1 MTAPSAGLTA
11 PARDAVVACL
21 LAPQN
26 VPDVLLDRR
35 RRRAVGAGEST
46 VTLTA
51 STTVSLA
58 ASPELKA
65 FTLLRPFDD
74 ARRAASLD
82 VRGRGGGKSRA
93 AKKRKDETRRAVVT
107 LRGSAS
113 SDSGNDAGSG
123 EEGTGEDIDITADDV
138 SQAWFPRTPTREA
151 KAPLETTRTTPTTT
165 RASSSR
171 RHARRSPTPMSTRR
185 AHDATNASVSSSSS
199 VVSHPRARTS
209 SGDVASSFSRRTV
222 RDGGTGAKS
231 LASRRS
237 GSRGGSEVQ
246 PSSAP
251 ELPPIRVSSASA
263 GGIGSVLAQGA
274 KFLVGAPSQSAHVI
288 RYREGK

>member
-35 RRRAVGAGEST
+35 RRRAVVAGEAPVT
-46 VTLTA
+46 VPV
-51 STTVSLA
+51 STTVSLT
-58 ASPELKA
+58 ASPKLKA

-74 ARRAASLD
+74 ARRAASPD

-93 AKKRKDETRRAVVT
+93 AKKRKDETRRAVAT

-123 EEGTGEDIDITADDV
+123 EEGMGEDTAADDV
-138 SQAWFPRTPTREA
+138 SHAWFQRTPTREA
-151 KAPLETTRTTPTTT
+151 KAPPETPTTPPTTT
-165 RASSSR
+165 RTSSSR
-171 RHARRSPTPMSTRR
+171 RHARLSPTPMSTRR
-185 AHDATNASVSSSSS
+185 AYDATNASVSSSSS
-199 VVSHPRARTS
+199 FASHPRARTS
-209 SGDVASSFSRRTV
+209 SGDVSSSFSRRTV
-222 RDGGTGAKS
+222 RHGGTGAKS

-237 GSRGGSEVQ
+237 GMRGGSEV
-246 PSSAP
+246 PLSSAP

-263 GGIGSVLAQGA
+263 GGIGSVLGQGA
-274 KFLVGAPSQSAHVI
+274 RFLVGAPSQSAHVI

>member
-35 RRRAVGAGEST
+35 RRRAVGAGEAPVT
-46 VTLTA
+46 VTD

-58 ASPELKA
+58 ASPKLKA

-74 ARRAASLD
+74 ARRAASPD

-93 AKKRKDETRRAVVT
+93 AKKRKDETRRAVAT

-123 EEGTGEDIDITADDV
+123 EEGTGEDTAADDV
-138 SQAWFPRTPTREA
+138 SHAWFQRTSTREA
-151 KAPLETTRTTPTTT
+151 KAPPETPTTPPPTTRT
-165 RASSSR
+165 SSSR
-171 RHARRSPTPMSTRR
+171 RHARLSPTPMSTRR
-185 AHDATNASVSSSSS
+185 ADVS
-199 VVSHPRARTS
+199 
-209 SGDVASSFSRRTV
+209 SSFSRRTV
-222 RDGGTGAKS
+222 RDGGTES

-237 GSRGGSEVQ
+237 GTRGGSEV
-246 PSSAP
+246 PLSSAP

-263 GGIGSVLAQGA
+263 GGIGSVLGQGA
-274 KFLVGAPSQSAHVI
+274 MFLVGAPSQSAHVI

>member
-21 LAPQN
+21 LAHQN
-26 VPDVLLDRR
+26 VPDVLLDQR
-35 RRRAVGAGEST
+35 RRRAVGAGEAPVT
-46 VTLTA
+46 VTA
-51 STTVSLA
+51 STTVSLT

-74 ARRAASLD
+74 ARRAASPD
-82 VRGRGGGKSRA
+82 VHGRGGGKSRA

-123 EEGTGEDIDITADDV
+123 EEGTGEVTAADDV

-151 KAPLETTRTTPTTT
+151 KAPPEAPATPTTT
-165 RASSSR
+165 QTSSSR

-185 AHDATNASVSSSSS
+185 AYDATNASVFSFSSFA
-199 VVSHPRARTS
+199 SHPRARTS
-209 SGDVASSFSRRTV
+209 SGDVSSTFSRRTV
-222 RDGGTGAKS
+222 RDGVPGAKS

-237 GSRGGSEVQ
+237 GTRGGSEV
-246 PSSAP
+246 PLSSAP

-263 GGIGSVLAQGA
+263 GGIGSVLGQGA
-274 KFLVGAPSQSAHVI
+274 RFLVGAPSQSAHVI

>member
-35 RRRAVGAGEST
+35 RRRAVVAGEAPVT
-46 VTLTA
+46 VPD

-58 ASPELKA
+58 ASPKLKA

-74 ARRAASLD
+74 ARRAASPD

-93 AKKRKDETRRAVVT
+93 AKKRKDETRRAVAT

-123 EEGTGEDIDITADDV
+123 EKGTGEDTAADDV
-138 SQAWFPRTPTREA
+138 SQAWFQRTPTREA
-151 KAPLETTRTTPTTT
+151 KAPPETPTTPPPTTRT
-165 RASSSR
+165 SSSR
-171 RHARRSPTPMSTRR
+171 RHAGRSPTPMSTRR

-199 VVSHPRARTS
+199 FAWYPRARTS
-209 SGDVASSFSRRTV
+209 SGDVSSSFSRRTV
-222 RDGGTGAKS
+222 RDGGTES

-237 GSRGGSEVQ
+237 GTRGGSEV
-246 PSSAP
+246 PLSSAP

-263 GGIGSVLAQGA
+263 GGIGSVLGQGA
-274 KFLVGAPSQSAHVI
+274 RFLVGAPSQSAHVI

>member
-26 VPDVLLDRR
+26 VPDVLLDQR
-35 RRRAVGAGEST
+35 RRRAVGAGEAPVT
-46 VTLTA
+46 VTA
-51 STTVSLA
+51 STTVSLT

-82 VRGRGGGKSRA
+82 VHGRGGGKSRA

-123 EEGTGEDIDITADDV
+123 EEGTDEITAADDV

-151 KAPLETTRTTPTTT
+151 KAPPEAPATPTTT
-165 RASSSR
+165 TQTSSSR
-171 RHARRSPTPMSTRR
+171 RHSRRSPTPMSTRR
-185 AHDATNASVSSSSS
+185 AYDATNASVFSSSSFA
-199 VVSHPRARTS
+199 SHPRARTS
-209 SGDVASSFSRRTV
+209 SGDVSSTFSRRTV
-222 RDGGTGAKS
+222 RDGVPGAKS

-237 GSRGGSEVQ
+237 GTRGGSEV
-246 PSSAP
+246 PLSSAP

-263 GGIGSVLAQGA
+263 GGIGSVLGQGA
-274 KFLVGAPSQSAHVI
+274 RFLVGAPSQSAHVI
-288 RYREGK
+288 RYPEGM